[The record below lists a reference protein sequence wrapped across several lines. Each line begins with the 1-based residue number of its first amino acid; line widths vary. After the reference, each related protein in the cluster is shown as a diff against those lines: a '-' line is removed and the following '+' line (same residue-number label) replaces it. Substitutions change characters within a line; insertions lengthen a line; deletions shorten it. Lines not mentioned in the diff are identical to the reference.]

1 MKKLIAT
8 VLGVA
13 LSAGTVSAFAS
24 KEDRQNLTQ
33 CKADVKT
40 YYGDKTRVRLR
51 SIKRSGGESHM
62 RLMVN
67 PKGGENTLVVCSV
80 GRDGVTSLAD
90 RDGVALAPMSD
101 EQKVSLV
108 N

>member
-13 LSAGTVSAFAS
+13 LSAGAVSAFAS

-33 CKADVKT
+33 CKADVES

-51 SIKRSGGESHM
+51 SIKRSAGETHL

-67 PKGGENTLVVCSV
+67 PKGGENTVVVCSV
-80 GRDGVTSLAD
+80 ARDGATSLAD
-90 RDGVALAPMSD
+90 REGVALAPITD